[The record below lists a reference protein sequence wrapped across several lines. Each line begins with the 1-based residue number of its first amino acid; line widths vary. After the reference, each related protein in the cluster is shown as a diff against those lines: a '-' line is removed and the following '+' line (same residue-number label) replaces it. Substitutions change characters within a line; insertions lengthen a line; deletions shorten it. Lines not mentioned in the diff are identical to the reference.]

1 MNNSKWV
8 CVTKSWDSFTYG
20 KIYEGE
26 LLRSNKEIDGDLLN
40 VPNDFGEYH
49 LPALFRYEPI
59 ENYKESRRYYG
70 IPRKKVYYF
79 ITLEEWREQQINKIL
94 YTSEEENL

>member
-1 MNNSKWV
+1 MNNSKWI

-26 LLRSNKEIDGDLLN
+26 LQGDLLN
-40 VPNDFGEYH
+40 VPNDFGEYL
-49 LPALFRYEPI
+49 LPALFRSEPI

-70 IPRKKVYYF
+70 IPTKKVYYF
-79 ITLEEWREQQINKIL
+79 ITLEEWRERRIDDIL
-94 YTSEEENL
+94 N

>member
-26 LLRSNKEIDGDLLN
+26 LLRSNKAIDGDLLN

-49 LPALFRYEPI
+49 LPALFRYAITKDEGTHAMD
-59 ENYKESRRYYG
+59 NHKES
-70 IPRKKVYYF
+70 RKKVYYF
-79 ITLEEWREQQINKIL
+79 ITLEEWREQQIEKIL
-94 YTSEEENL
+94 

>member
-26 LLRSNKEIDGDLLN
+26 LLRSNKSIDGDLLN
-40 VPNDFGEYH
+40 VPNDLGEYH
-49 LPALFRYEPI
+49 LPALFRYAITKDE
-59 ENYKESRRYYG
+59 G
-70 IPRKKVYYF
+70 THVKVYYF
-79 ITLEEWREQQINKIL
+79 ITLEEWREQQIEKIL
-94 YTSEEENL
+94 

>member
-1 MNNSKWV
+1 MINKWV
-8 CVTKSWDSFTYG
+8 CIIKSWDSFTYG

-26 LLRSNKEIDGDLLN
+26 LQGDLLN

-70 IPRKKVYYF
+70 IPNKKVYYF
-79 ITLEEWREQQINKIL
+79 ITFEEWREQQINKIL
-94 YTSEEENL
+94 YTNGEENL